1 MALMVL
7 VALGRGTR
15 TVLRAGLLAGAV
27 FLCGLGAVFGA
38 DFFFAEVFLPANDL
52 DLIALFLSF
61 AIANSPLR

>member
-15 TVLRAGLLAGAV
+15 AELRAGLLAGVV

-38 DFFFAEVFLPANDL
+38 GFFFAEVFLLANDL
-52 DLIALFLSF
+52 GLIALFLSF